1 MYKKFRQALP
11 FLLPGMA
18 GLLLFYGI
26 PFIGGIWYSVT
37 DGSVKNEFV
46 GLNNFTS
53 VWQNPMF
60 QLGLRNA
67 LELSLICAP
76 LLFLLSFLLA
86 AGLHRMRPAGAFF
99 RSSVLMPYL
108 MPSSAVLIIWL
119 LWFDYGGPVNRI
131 LTALGGQRIDWLL
144 GAELRIPVVLLF
156 LWKNLGFCVIVFLS
170 ALQSIP
176 ESLYEYAT
184 LEGASFLK
192 QTFSITLPLAI
203 PSAFLVAI
211 LSFVNA
217 FRIFK
222 EVYFM
227 AGAYP
232 DEPLLYT
239 LQNYM
244 NNMYGKLN
252 YQNVTTAAYIFALI
266 VLALFGLLF
275 ISQRQALKRLN
286 GGD

>member
-1 MYKKFRQALP
+1 LYKKFRQALP

-46 GLNNFTS
+46 GLNNFIS

-119 LWFDYGGPVNRI
+119 LWFDYGAPVNRL

-144 GAELRIPVVLLF
+144 GAELRIPVILLF

-184 LEGASFLK
+184 LEGASFRK
-192 QTFSITLPLAI
+192 QTFSITLPLVV

-211 LSFVNA
+211 LSFVSA
-217 FRIFK
+217 FRIF
-222 EVYFM
+222 
-227 AGAYP
+227 
-232 DEPLLYT
+232 
-239 LQNYM
+239 
-244 NNMYGKLN
+244 
-252 YQNVTTAAYIFALI
+252 
-266 VLALFGLLF
+266 
-275 ISQRQALKRLN
+275 
-286 GGD
+286 

>member
-37 DGSVKNEFV
+37 DGSFKNEFV
-46 GLNNFTS
+46 GLNNYVS

-60 QLGLRNA
+60 QLGLKNA

-119 LWFDYGGPVNRI
+119 LWFDYGGPVNHLI
-131 LTALGGQRIDWLL
+131 TALGGQRIAWLQD
-144 GAELRIPVVLLF
+144 A
-156 LWKNLGFCVIVFLS
+156 
-170 ALQSIP
+170 
-176 ESLYEYAT
+176 
-184 LEGASFLK
+184 
-192 QTFSITLPLAI
+192 
-203 PSAFLVAI
+203 
-211 LSFVNA
+211 
-217 FRIFK
+217 
-222 EVYFM
+222 
-227 AGAYP
+227 
-232 DEPLLYT
+232 
-239 LQNYM
+239 
-244 NNMYGKLN
+244 
-252 YQNVTTAAYIFALI
+252 
-266 VLALFGLLF
+266 
-275 ISQRQALKRLN
+275 
-286 GGD
+286 